1 LPNYVHLV
9 MGLYFALVSGL
20 VIAYDLTTMSPRKRV
35 RKSDN
40 LLTSEVASVL
50 GISQRTLLRR
60 LAAGIW
66 PEPMRDPEN
75 NYRMWRPIEVQQ
87 LREALERERQ

>member
-1 LPNYVHLV
+1 
-9 MGLYFALVSGL
+9 MGLYFALVWGL
-20 VIAYDLTTMSPRKRV
+20 VIAYSLHTMSPRKRV

-40 LLTSEVASVL
+40 LRTSEVASVV

-60 LAAGIW
+60 LAAGVW

-75 NYRMWRPIEVQQ
+75 NYRMWRPAEVQQ
-87 LREALERERQ
+87 LREELERERR